1 MQLKKTSGNHLNNTT
16 TKPTQMENNK
26 QQTQFQLIDVKVKNG
41 ITFTVL
47 VDDKKMVQ
55 QHFDIKTIEKI
66 YGGGNNE

>member
-1 MQLKKTSGNHLNNTT
+1 MS
-16 TKPTQMENNK
+16 NNK
-26 QQTQFQLIDVKVKNG
+26 EQRQFQLIDVKVKNG

-66 YGGGNNE
+66 YGGGNNEQQ

>member
-1 MQLKKTSGNHLNNTT
+1 LNNTT

-66 YGGGNNE
+66 YGGGNK

>member
-1 MQLKKTSGNHLNNTT
+1 MNNTT

-66 YGGGNNE
+66 YGGGNNEQQ

>member
-1 MQLKKTSGNHLNNTT
+1 MCMSNLDINVYKLKER
-16 TKPTQMENNK
+16 QMSNNK
-26 QQTQFQLIDVKVKNG
+26 EQTQFQLIDVKVKNG

-66 YGGGNNE
+66 YGGGNNEQR

>member
-1 MQLKKTSGNHLNNTT
+1 MCMSNLDINVYKLKER
-16 TKPTQMENNK
+16 QMSNNK
-26 QQTQFQLIDVKVKNG
+26 EQTQFQLIDVKVKNG

-66 YGGGNNE
+66 YGGGNK